1 MAKEKKRYCS
11 ICSEEISV
19 PFGLLY
25 FANKDDEIDSITYEK
40 YKEGNK

>member
-19 PFGLLY
+19 PFGLFY
-25 FANKDDEIDSITYEK
+25 HDTYCCNCGTMPHFAFETKC
-40 YKEGNK
+40 